1 MEDNIV
7 LLSAKNMRQIK
18 ADIASVTLKMDSNQ
32 PDMEDHHPVLIRKHM
47 SFIGGLIAI
56 LIFLQVT
63 ELSLGIGLELYFN
76 SAKLGVTGDNQ
87 PYQHAAV
94 AADAAACSQVG
105 VDVLKKGGSAV
116 DAAVASM
123 FCVGV
128 VNLHFTGIGGGG
140 FMVYY
145 NATSRKSTFIDYSEV
160 APRAA
165 TLNMF
170 TNVSSTT
177 GGLAVAVPGE
187 LKGLEKAWRMFGR
200 LPWAELVQPSIDIA
214 RKGFNVS
221 REIDKAIQSKLTYIN
236 SGKFPGLLELIAP
249 NNVTLKL
256 GDIIKRPLLA
266 DMLAN
271 ISQYGSDY
279 FYNSPFTSEMVT
291 ELQQDYGSILTEE
304 DFQNYNAQVRD
315 VLSSQ
320 FSGLQVLGASPPSSG
335 AVVALVL
342 NILEGY
348 NFTSQDL
355 GGLSYHRIVE
365 AFKFAYAQRM
375 QLGDPAFNSTV
386 EQVVQYMLNIS
397 AAERM
402 RSLITDNTTHNVSY
416 YELPEL
422 FSPLSPTGTSHLSVL
437 APNGDAVSVTGTI
450 NNHFGSLICSR
461 KSGIIFNDGMDD
473 FGTPSK
479 ECSTCQIPNYIQ
491 PGKRPQSSMSPT
503 IMLDKNGKVKMVVG
517 ASGGSKIPTGVLQV
531 ILDVLRFNKTLSDA
545 IAYPRLYH
553 QLIPDYV
560 SVEDDFPLEYR
571 QALESRGHIV
581 KALGDYAVVQGI
593 EVIDG
598 LIYATSDP
606 RKGGAPAGY

>member
-1 MEDNIV
+1 MVFISFYKQMTYFNYQKGSNYVTATPTKHRTMEDNIV
-7 LLSAKNMRQIK
+7 LLSAKNMGQIK

-128 VNLHFTGIGGGG
+128 VNLHSTGIGGGG

-170 TNVSSTT
+170 TNVSSTTGKLNCTHPPSLRAGLARTTPNSFST

-236 SGKFPGLLELIAP
+236 SGKFPGLL
-249 NNVTLKL
+249 
-256 GDIIKRPLLA
+256 
-266 DMLAN
+266 
-271 ISQYGSDY
+271 
-279 FYNSPFTSEMVT
+279 
-291 ELQQDYGSILTEE
+291 
-304 DFQNYNAQVRD
+304 
-315 VLSSQ
+315 
-320 FSGLQVLGASPPSSG
+320 
-335 AVVALVL
+335 
-342 NILEGY
+342 
-348 NFTSQDL
+348 
-355 GGLSYHRIVE
+355 
-365 AFKFAYAQRM
+365 
-375 QLGDPAFNSTV
+375 
-386 EQVVQYMLNIS
+386 
-397 AAERM
+397 
-402 RSLITDNTTHNVSY
+402 
-416 YELPEL
+416 
-422 FSPLSPTGTSHLSVL
+422 
-437 APNGDAVSVTGTI
+437 
-450 NNHFGSLICSR
+450 
-461 KSGIIFNDGMDD
+461 
-473 FGTPSK
+473 
-479 ECSTCQIPNYIQ
+479 
-491 PGKRPQSSMSPT
+491 
-503 IMLDKNGKVKMVVG
+503 
-517 ASGGSKIPTGVLQV
+517 
-531 ILDVLRFNKTLSDA
+531 
-545 IAYPRLYH
+545 
-553 QLIPDYV
+553 
-560 SVEDDFPLEYR
+560 
-571 QALESRGHIV
+571 
-581 KALGDYAVVQGI
+581 
-593 EVIDG
+593 
-598 LIYATSDP
+598 
-606 RKGGAPAGY
+606 

>member
-1 MEDNIV
+1 MEGEATKKRLLEDSAPTVSYPKRKYLLAVGIV
-7 LLSAKNMRQIK
+7 SVALLGAV
-18 ADIASVTLKMDSNQ
+18 AVVLGLVLGLGLKKST
-32 PDMEDHHPVLIRKHM
+32 
-47 SFIGGLIAI
+47 SG
-56 LIFLQVT
+56 
-63 ELSLGIGLELYFN
+63 
-76 SAKLGVTGDNQ
+76 Q

-94 AADAAACSQVG
+94 AADAATCSQVG

-128 VNLHFTGIGGGG
+128 INLHSTGVGGGG

-145 NATSRKSTFIDYSEV
+145 NATSRKSTFIDYREV
-160 APRAA
+160 APGAA
-165 TLNMF
+165 TVNMF
-170 TNVSSTT
+170 TNASSDV
-177 GGLAVAVPGE
+177 GGLAVGVPGMI
-187 LKGLEKAWRMFGR
+187 KGLEKAWKMFGR
-200 LPWAELVQPSIDIA
+200 LPWADLIQPSIILA
-214 RKGFNVS
+214 KNGFPVTS
-221 REIDKAIQSKLTYIN
+221 AIEGAIQARLLYIL
-236 SGKFPGLLELIAP
+236 SGHFTGLQELLAP
-249 NNVTLKL
+249 NNIPLKQ
-256 GDIIKRPLLA
+256 GDILKQTLLA
-266 DMLAN
+266 DTLTS

-279 FYNSPFTSEMVT
+279 FYNSIFTSDMVT
-291 ELQQDYGSILTEE
+291 ELQQDYGSILTEK
-304 DFQNYNAQVRD
+304 DFHNYTAEVRD

-348 NFTSQDL
+348 NFTSQDF

-375 QLGDPAFNSTV
+375 KLGDPAFNSTV
-386 EQVVQYMLNIS
+386 EQVVQYMLSIS

-437 APNGDAVSVTGTI
+437 ASNGDAVSVTGTI
-450 NNHFGSLICSR
+450 NNYFGSLMRSK
-461 KSGIIFNDGMDD
+461 KSGIIFNDEMDD

-517 ASGGSKIPTGVLQV
+517 ASGGSKIPTSVLQV

-560 SVEDDFPLEYR
+560 SVENDFPLEYR

-581 KALGDYAVVQGI
+581 KALGAYAVVQGI

-606 RKGGAPAGY
+606 RKGGVPAGY